1 METKGDCF
9 CCLPFTYLRV
19 EGFPGGSVKNP
30 PAMQE
35 TQVPPAMQE
44 TQVRSVGQEDLPEK
58 ASPGWGVG
66 SPRGLPGGRGR
77 ALTEHRLKSISEL
90 SN

>member
-1 METKGDCF
+1 MESKGDCF

-35 TQVPPAMQE
+35 TQV
-44 TQVRSVGQEDLPEK
+44 RSVGQEDLPEK
-58 ASPGWGVG
+58 GSPGWGVG